1 MTDIYGLDTEDDT
14 NSRMATQHVDT
25 TDVPISKKGK
35 RWTLKEDEVL
45 SQAVQELGKRNWRKI
60 SERVSG
66 RSPVQ
71 CLHRWNKIL
80 KPGLTKGPWTPAED
94 EMLTSWVRKH
104 GASHWSCCA
113 KAIKGR
119 NGKQCR
125 ERWNNILNPSIKKGS
140 WTYEEDLK
148 IIELYFQMGSKW
160 SQMVPYLNG
169 RSENAIKNRFYSNLR
184 KMMNMKRRGIQ
195 NSEAPQDL
203 SEVAHR
209 NKIIMSYDEFLMKK
223 SYTDYYK
230 QMTQTYEIQAKL
242 IRKAYEEM
250 WQSLH
255 AAYNLSNTQQTSFDF
270 KT

>member
-1 MTDIYGLDTEDDT
+1 MTDIYVLEVKHDP
-14 NSRMATQHVDT
+14 NSLMVTQQVDIT
-25 TDVPISKKGK
+25 ISKKGK
-35 RWTLKEDEVL
+35 RWTPKEDEVL
-45 SQAVQELGKRNWRKI
+45 SQAVQELGKRNWRRI

-66 RSPVQ
+66 RSAVQ

-94 EMLTSWVRKH
+94 EMLTSWVSKH
-104 GASHWSCCA
+104 GASHWSSCA

-125 ERWNNILNPSIKKGS
+125 ERWNNILSPSIKKGS
-140 WTYEEDLK
+140 WTYEEDLR
-148 IIELYFQMGSKW
+148 IIELYFQIGSKW
-160 SQMVPYLNG
+160 SQMVSHLNG

-184 KMMNMKRRGIQ
+184 KMMNMKRRGVQ

-230 QMTQTYEIQAKL
+230 HLTHTYEIQAKL
-242 IRKAYEEM
+242 IRKTYEEM
-250 WQSLH
+250 CQSMNS
-255 AAYNLSNTQQTSFDF
+255 AYSFSILPQTSLDF
-270 KT
+270 KTSIQ